1 MNNIITQIYE
11 VQTSFEAEKLIELG
25 VDHIGSVVVSREEWK
40 HPLIKDTINLID
52 SSTSKSSLILLFND
66 PDIVFRAL
74 DYYQPDIVHF
84 CEALI
89 DNSGISRICIDLLDL
104 QKNVK
109 EKFPEIKIMRSI
121 PISEP
126 DIGPDIGQDIE
137 IVPSIELARMFEP
150 ASDYFL
156 TDTLL
161 VKKSVNSIDCQPV
174 KGFVGIT
181 GQTCDWNTAAK
192 LVESSSIPVIL
203 AGGITPENVY
213 DGIMHVHP
221 AGVDSCTGTNAI
233 DQKGR
238 AIRFKKDF
246 DRVKRFVEDARRAEA
261 EVRGQR
267 SEVGEEKR

>member
-1 MNNIITQIYE
+1 MNKIITQIYE
-11 VQTSFEAEKLIELG
+11 VQTPSEAEKLIELG
-25 VDHIGSVVVSREEWK
+25 VDHIGSVVVSRKEWK
-40 HPLIKDTINLID
+40 QPLIKDTINLID

-66 PDIVFRAL
+66 PDTVFRTL
-74 DYYQPDIVHF
+74 DYYQPDILHF

-89 DNSGISRICIDLLDL
+89 DNNGISRICIDLLDL

-109 EKFPEIKIMRSI
+109 KKFSKIKIMRSI

-126 DIGPDIGQDIE
+126 DIGPGID

-161 VKKSVNSIDCQPV
+161 VKKSGNSIDCQPV

-181 GQTCDWNTAAK
+181 GQTCDWNTAEK

-203 AGGITPENVY
+203 AGGITPDNVF

-233 DQKGR
+233 DQKGH

-246 DRVKRFVEDARRAEA
+246 DRVKRFVEEARRAEG
-261 EVRGQR
+261 RGQR
-267 SEVGEEKR
+267 SEKRKER

>member
-1 MNNIITQIYE
+1 M
-11 VQTSFEAEKLIELG
+11 QTSFEAEKLIELG
-25 VDHIGSVVVSREEWK
+25 VDHIGSVVVSKEKWK

-52 SSTSKSSLILLFND
+52 SSISKSSLILLFND

-84 CEALI
+84 CEALTG
-89 DNSGISRICIDLLDL
+89 NSGISRICINLLDL

-109 EKFPEIKIMRSI
+109 ERFPEIKIMRSI
-121 PISEP
+121 PISKPDISP
-126 DIGPDIGQDIE
+126 DIGPDIG

-161 VKKSVNSIDCQPV
+161 VKKSLNSIDCQPV

-181 GQTCDWNTAAK
+181 GQTCDWNTAAR

-203 AGGITPENVY
+203 AGGITPDNVY

-238 AIRFKKDF
+238 TIRFKKDF
-246 DRVKRFVEDARRAEA
+246 DRVKRFVEDARRAEQGLMI
-261 EVRGQR
+261 VD
-267 SEVGEEKR
+267 